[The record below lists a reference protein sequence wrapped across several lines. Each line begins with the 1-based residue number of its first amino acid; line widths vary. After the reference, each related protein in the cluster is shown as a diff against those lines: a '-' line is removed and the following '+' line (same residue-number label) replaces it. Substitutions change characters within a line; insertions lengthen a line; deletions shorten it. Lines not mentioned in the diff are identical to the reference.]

1 MVFYIRRVPKHNERR
16 GNPNLKGCSMALC
29 SREDYWVC
37 AQHLLYTKFP
47 IILILL
53 YVDNVIQWNITS
65 LMITKFTFR
74 DSNLEPPPPYA
85 LCLFETVSSLPL
97 KVGMMGAQ
105 GIN

>member
-16 GNPNLKGCSMALC
+16 GNPNLRGCSMAIC

-37 AQHLLYTKFP
+37 AQHL
-47 IILILL
+47 
-53 YVDNVIQWNITS
+53 
-65 LMITKFTFR
+65 MITKFTLK
-74 DSNLEPPPPYA
+74 DSNLEPSPPYA